1 MTVLPLSEALLQSA
15 VIEHLRAYGD
25 RQWLWWHTPN
35 EGKRSAIG
43 GAALKRQGMT
53 AGVGDLSL
61 LHDGQ
66 YHELELKTDKGRLT
80 LEQAQRLT
88 NVMAAG
94 GKAEVTY
101 GLNQALSVLKLWGA
115 LR

>member
-1 MTVLPLSEALLQSA
+1 MGLPLSEALLQSA

-35 EGKRSAIG
+35 EGKRSAIT
-43 GAALKRQGMT
+43 GASLKRQGMV

-61 LHDGQ
+61 LHAGQ
-66 YHELELKTDKGRLT
+66 YYELELKGAKGRVT
-80 LEQAQRLT
+80 HEQALRQQAVT
-88 NVMAAG
+88 AAG
-94 GKAEVTY
+94 GKAQVAF
-101 GLNQALSVLKLWGA
+101 GLDEALNVLKAWGA